1 MIQNAVD
8 ADQREKTDKIDSEIT
23 YLERAVKD
31 LINNLAILKIRVDDL
46 PDIDGLKLT
55 LDTVRA
61 KNDELEQ
68 AEELLNSDLLS
79 LVS

>member
-8 ADQREKTDKIDSEIT
+8 ADQRDKTNKIDSEIT
-23 YLERAVKD
+23 YLERAAKD
-31 LINNLAILKIRVDDL
+31 IINNLATLKIRVDDL
-46 PDIDGLKLT
+46 VDLDELKLT
-55 LDTVRA
+55 LATVRA

-68 AEELLNSDLLS
+68 AEEMLNSDLMS

>member
-8 ADQREKTDKIDSEIT
+8 ADQREKTNKIDSEIT
-23 YLERAVKD
+23 YLERAAKD
-31 LINNLAILKIRVDDL
+31 IINNLAILKIRVDDL
-46 PDIDGLKLT
+46 VDLDELKLT
-55 LDTVRA
+55 LATVRA

-68 AEELLNSDLLS
+68 AEEMLNSDLMS